1 MKKDPILLLST
12 FLIIAVLF
20 IWWEFSNEKNL
31 KENFDKI
38 EANMVRQDFDEIM
51 GTPDEEFTGETF
63 KFNRVLKYKTILDWQ
78 SYVFIFD
85 RQTGLLKGK
94 YIDD

>member
-1 MKKDPILLLST
+1 MKQDPILLLFS
-12 FLIIAVLF
+12 FLVTVIFFV
-20 IWWEFSNEKNL
+20 WYNGSNEKKL
-31 KENFDKI
+31 HEKFDKI

-51 GTPDEEFTGETF
+51 GTPDEEFTGATF
-63 KFNRVLKYKTILDWQ
+63 KFNRVLKYKTFLGWQ

-85 RQTGLLKGK
+85 RQTGLLEGK